1 MKFERLSIPAVT
13 LVLSLVSG
21 CSSPISERAQ
31 RADGLVGFLLNQPGE
46 DVVPVERIQS
56 NQGQI
61 VTAHATADH
70 DGLRVSGLVG
80 RVPLVTQPY
89 GSHVDVLVLG
99 PNGETVAAASANYL
113 PRTIGRRVHGGFR
126 RSHYSIRFPSLP
138 PDGSTVQV
146 RFHAARKTDCVLPL
160 GS

>member
-1 MKFERLSIPAVT
+1 MKFKSLSVPTVT

-21 CSSPISERAQ
+21 CSSSVSERAQ
-31 RADGLVGFLLNQPGE
+31 RADGLIGFLLDQPGK
-46 DVVPVERIQS
+46 DLVPVERIQS
-56 NQGQI
+56 RQGQI

-80 RVPLVTQPY
+80 RVPLVEQPY
-89 GSHVDVLVLG
+89 GSHVDVIVVG
-99 PNGETVAAASANYL
+99 PHGETVAAASANYL
-113 PRTIGRRVHGGFR
+113 PRTIGRRVRGGFR
-126 RSHYSIRFPSLP
+126 RSHYSVRFPSLP